1 MTETNS
7 NASSDSEWEQY
18 DEKLIGIQLDRCKY
32 TNTDFERFSVPHDA
46 QISSESSKSKKEEEV
61 DQSAI
66 PSRQKNSTPNSKIE
80 KNNDT
85 AERGAFKVIGLES
98 KTPILAV
105 DQTYYLAERIDSDK
119 SVLVFT
125 DPRRG
130 DNENVKLGV
139 RKVDAMFTASGVT
152 LNEYPDKT
160 GVKKSL
166 IKKDNKNFDI

>member
-1 MTETNS
+1 MG
-7 NASSDSEWEQY
+7 EWEQY

-46 QISSESSKSKKEEEV
+46 KLPSESSKSKKEEK
-61 DQSAI
+61 DQSVK
-66 PSRQKNSTPNSKIE
+66 SSTQKNSTPNPDNE

-130 DNENVKLGV
+130 DNEDVKLGV

-152 LNEYPDKT
+152 LNEYPDKS

-166 IKKDNKNFDI
+166 IKKDSKNFDI